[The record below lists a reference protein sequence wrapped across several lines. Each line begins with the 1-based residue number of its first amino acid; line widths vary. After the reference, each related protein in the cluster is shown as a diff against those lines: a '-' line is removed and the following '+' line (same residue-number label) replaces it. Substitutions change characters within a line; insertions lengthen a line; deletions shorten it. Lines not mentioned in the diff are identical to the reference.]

1 MEKESDLEWCEKD
14 CKHRHYWERVGLAAT
29 GHKGVF
35 VYYRCSQ
42 CHKWKRER
50 LKFVLGG
57 Y

>member
-1 MEKESDLEWCEKD
+1 MKKESDLEWCEKD
-14 CKHRHYWERVGLAAT
+14 CKHRHYWERVGLTST
-29 GHKGVF
+29 GTKGIF

-42 CHKWKRER
+42 CHKYKRER